1 MTSRKI
7 LYILQAIEPYVP
19 ATTMSEMGHRIPQSI
34 QEMGNEVRTFMPK
47 WGNIKERRNQ
57 LHEVKRISGLNI
69 IIDDTDHPLLIKVAS
84 LHASRM
90 QVYFIDNDDFF
101 QKRLIESDKDGVE
114 YDDNYERAIFYARSV
129 IETVKKQ
136 GWYPDIIHCQGWISG
151 MAPFY
156 LKNIYQDEPPFA
168 NTKIIFSLHGQNI
181 SKPMPDNIANLMAFR
196 SVTAENI
203 KKLGLELKTPDDY
216 ARLGIHYSD
225 GIVVAEPDV
234 PKEWIDFARKE
245 GKPVLELKEDED
257 KGAQY
262 AQFYHTV
269 LP

>member
-19 ATTMSEMGHRIPQSI
+19 VTTMSEMGRRIPQSI
-34 QEMGNEVRTFMPK
+34 QEKGNEVRTFLPK

-69 IIDDTDHPLLIKVAS
+69 IINDTDHPLLIKVAS

-101 QKRLIESDKDGVE
+101 QKRLIEGDKDGAE

-168 NTKIIFSLHGQNI
+168 NTKIIYSLHGENI
-181 SKPMPDNIANLMAFR
+181 TKPMPKNIADLMAFR
-196 SVTAENI
+196 SVTSESI
-203 KKLGLELKTPDDY
+203 KKLGFNLKTPDDY
-216 ARLGIHYSD
+216 ARLAIHYSD
-225 GIVVAEPDV
+225 GVVVAEPAAS
-234 PKEWIDFARKE
+234 KELIDFAHKE
-245 GKPVLELKEDED
+245 GKPVLHLNDEED
-257 KGAQY
+257 KGSQY
-262 AQFYHTV
+262 ANFYNTV

>member
-19 ATTMSEMGHRIPQSI
+19 VTTMSEMGRRIPQSI
-34 QEMGNEVRTFMPK
+34 QEKGNEVRTFLPK

-69 IIDDTDHPLLIKVAS
+69 IINDTDHPLLIKVAS

-101 QKRLIESDKDGVE
+101 QKRLIEGDKDGAE

-168 NTKIIFSLHGQNI
+168 NTKIIYSLHGENI
-181 SKPMPDNIANLMAFR
+181 TKPMPKNIADLMAFR
-196 SVTAENI
+196 SVTSESI
-203 KKLGLELKTPDDY
+203 KKLGFNLKTPDDY
-216 ARLGIHYSD
+216 ARLAIHYSD
-225 GIVVAEPDV
+225 GVVVAEPAAS
-234 PKEWIDFARKE
+234 KELIDFAHKE
-245 GKPVLELKEDED
+245 GKPVLDLNDEED
-257 KGAQY
+257 KGSQY
-262 AQFYHTV
+262 ANFYNTV